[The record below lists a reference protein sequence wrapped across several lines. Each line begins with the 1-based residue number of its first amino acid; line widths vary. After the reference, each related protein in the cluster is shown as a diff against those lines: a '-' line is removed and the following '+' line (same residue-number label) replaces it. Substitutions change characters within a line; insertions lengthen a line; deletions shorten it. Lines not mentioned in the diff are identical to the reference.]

1 MENKIIMAYREQ
13 ITPWV
18 VVRLL
23 PNFRHVDIARFY
35 KLADA
40 EAYAQILRQ
49 LSPAA
54 KYTVMYDATEKGKP

>member
-1 MENKIIMAYREQ
+1 MAYREQ

-23 PNFRHVDIARFY
+23 LNFRHIDVVRFH

-40 EAYAQILRQ
+40 EAYARILRQ
-49 LSPAA
+49 FNPTLE
-54 KYTVMYDATEKGKP
+54 YTVMYDATGKGKK

>member
-1 MENKIIMAYREQ
+1 MAYREQ

-23 PNFRHVDIARFY
+23 PNFRHIDVARFY

-40 EAYAQILRQ
+40 EAYARILRQ
-49 LSPAA
+49 LNPTL
-54 KYTVMYDATEKGKP
+54 KYTVMYDATGKGEK